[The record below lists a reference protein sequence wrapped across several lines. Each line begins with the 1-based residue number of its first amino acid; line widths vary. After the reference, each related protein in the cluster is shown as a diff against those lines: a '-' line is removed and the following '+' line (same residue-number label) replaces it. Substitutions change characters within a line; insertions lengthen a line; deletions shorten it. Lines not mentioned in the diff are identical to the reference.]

1 MIRYMLDTNICIH
14 LIKYRAPSVLKKL
27 SSIPID
33 EVGVS
38 SIVYAELCYGVAFSQ
53 KKKANEAALKDF
65 LRYAKVLDW
74 PKAAAL
80 TYGMIRA
87 DLRKKGTPIGSMDLL
102 IAAHT
107 LFLDSVL
114 VTDNVKEFERIA
126 DIKVENWLRGNGV
139 RKFRIS
145 DFGFRKDS

>member
-1 MIRYMLDTNICIH
+1 VIRYMLDTNICIH
-14 LIKYRAPSVLKKL
+14 LIKFRPSSILKRL
-27 SSIPID
+27 SSVSID
-33 EVGVS
+33 EVAIS

-53 KKKANEAALKDF
+53 KKKENEAALEDF

-74 PKAAAL
+74 PKEAGSI
-80 TYGMIRA
+80 YGMIRA
-87 DLRKKGTPIGSMDLL
+87 NLRIKGTPIGSMDLL

-126 DIKVENWLRGNGV
+126 GMKVENWLRTEEG
-139 RKFRIS
+139 I
-145 DFGFRKDS
+145 KD